1 MIKIK
6 YFAIAAMLSLP
17 VSATASSDVDA
28 YCDQSPE
35 NCFVNDNAKLEVS
48 NTSETKSASTYGES
62 SKYCDA
68 HPSKC
73 VVDKSANLIKAN

>member
-1 MIKIK
+1 MKIK

-17 VSATASSDVDA
+17 VSTTASSDVDA
-28 YCDQSPE
+28 YCDQFPE
-35 NCFVNDNAKLEVS
+35 NCFVNDNAKLEAS

-62 SKYCDA
+62 SKYCDV

-73 VVDKSANLIKAN
+73 IVDKSANLIKAN